1 MNIVCR
7 ILNHF
12 QLLGE
17 KEEEENIKKKIK
29 DCLYNSEGI
38 FLKMIYDVKNKN
50 LDLSEIY
57 CAMKIS
63 HFHHII
69 AFYCLLEV
77 YYNYDDETLTK
88 EEKERDI
95 IQLTTQTLNDF
106 QIYKGKI
113 LEKEKHVS
121 FFQPFFH
128 TYIKEYLASNIIT
141 LLFGYEFN

>member
-1 MNIVCR
+1 MNIVCN

-17 KEEEENIKKKIK
+17 KEEENIKKKI

-38 FLKMIYDVKNKN
+38 FLKMIYDVKYNT

-77 YYNYDDETLTK
+77 YYKYDDETLTK

-121 FFQPFFH
+121 FFLPFFH
-128 TYIKEYLASNIIT
+128 TYIKEYLASNIIA
-141 LLFGYEFN
+141 LLFGYGFN

>member
-17 KEEEENIKKKIK
+17 KEEEIIKKKIK

-38 FLKMIYDVKNKN
+38 FLKMIYDVKYNN

-77 YYNYDDETLTK
+77 YYIYDDETLTK
-88 EEKERDI
+88 EEKERI
-95 IQLTTQTLNDF
+95 IVQLTIQTLKDF
-106 QIYKGKI
+106 QIYKEKR
-113 LEKEKHVS
+113 LEEKKHVS
-121 FFQPFFH
+121 FLLPFFH
-128 TYIKEYLASNIIT
+128 TYIKEYPASNIIA
-141 LLFGYEFN
+141 LLFGYGFN

>member
-1 MNIVCR
+1 M
-7 ILNHF
+7 
-12 QLLGE
+12 GE

-29 DCLYNSEGI
+29 ECLYNSEGI
-38 FLKMIYDVKNKN
+38 FLKMIYDVKYKN

-77 YYNYDDETLTK
+77 YYKYDDETLTK
-88 EEKERDI
+88 EEKERVI
-95 IQLTTQTLNDF
+95 IQTTTQTLNDF
-106 QIYKGKI
+106 QKY
-113 LEKEKHVS
+113 KEKRLEEKKYGP
-121 FFQPFFH
+121 FLRPFFH

>member
-1 MNIVCR
+1 MKKKKKKT
-7 ILNHF
+7 L
-12 QLLGE
+12 
-17 KEEEENIKKKIK
+17 KKKIK
-29 DCLYNSEGI
+29 ECLYNSEGI
-38 FLKMIYDVKNKN
+38 FLKMIYDVKYNN

-57 CAMKIS
+57 CTMKIS

-77 YYNYDDETLTK
+77 YYKYDDETLTK

-95 IQLTTQTLNDF
+95 VQLTTQTLNDF

>member
-1 MNIVCR
+1 MNIVCN

-17 KEEEENIKKKIK
+17 KEEEIIKKKIK

-38 FLKMIYDVKNKN
+38 FLKMIYDVKYNN

-121 FFQPFFH
+121 FFLPFFH
-128 TYIKEYLASNIIT
+128 TYIKEYLASNIIA
-141 LLFGYEFN
+141 LLFGYGFN